1 MNATIDVSSTERL
14 KQAVGCKPA
23 MSRQSLSLE
32 GLLEH
37 LFAFAFKG
45 LVYPQIWEDPEI
57 DMEALAIAPDSHV
70 VAIASGGCNILSY
83 LVADPARIT
92 ALDLNTAHIALN
104 RMKIAAARAL
114 PSWDEFFRFF
124 GAADDTRNV
133 DLYRQFIRPRLDPAT
148 RAYWDARR
156 YGGWGRQRIAMFTDN
171 FYRYGLLGRCIG
183 FGHFVARAYG
193 VDPREFLASSS
204 LHQQR
209 RFFDNRL
216 APLFERR
223 FMRWALSRRVSL
235 FGLGIPPAQYT
246 SLAAAG
252 GGDMAAVV
260 RERLRHLTCDFALEH
275 NYFAWQAF
283 GRSYGE
289 GPVPPYLRYENFDV
303 LRARSGRIEVL
314 NRSFTEYLQSR
325 PDTSLDRYVLLDAQ
339 DWMTDEQ
346 LNALWRQITRT
357 ARPGARVI
365 FRTADVPS
373 LLPGRVDDEL
383 LSRWT
388 YDEDQS
394 RDFTLRDR
402 SAIYGGFHLYVFA
415 G

>member
-1 MNATIDVSSTERL
+1 M
-14 KQAVGCKPA
+14 
-23 MSRQSLSLE
+23 SLE

-57 DMEALAIAPDSHV
+57 DMEALEITPRCNV

-83 LVADPARIT
+83 LTADPARIT
-92 ALDLNTAHIALN
+92 ALDLNVAHIALN
-104 RMKIAAARAL
+104 RLKISAARSL

-124 GAADDTRNV
+124 GAADDERNIE
-133 DLYRQFIRPRLDPAT
+133 LYRQFIRPRLDPAT
-148 RAYWDARR
+148 RDYWDQRR
-156 YGGWGRQRIAMFTDN
+156 YGGLGGARISMFATN
-171 FYRYGLLGRCIG
+171 IYRYGLLGRCIG
-183 FGHFVARAYG
+183 LGHVVLRAYG
-193 VDPREFLASSS
+193 IDPQEFLKTRS

-209 RFFDNRL
+209 RFFETRL

-235 FGLGIPPAQYT
+235 FGLGIPPAQYA

-252 GGDMAAVV
+252 DGDMTVV
-260 RERLRHLTCDFALEH
+260 IRERLRRLTCDFALEH

-283 GRSYGE
+283 GRSYGH
-289 GPVPPYLRYENFDV
+289 GPVPPYLRYEHFDA
-303 LRARSGRIEVL
+303 LRARASRVDVL
-314 NRSFTEYLQSR
+314 NRSFTEYLQGQA
-325 PDTSLDRYVLLDAQ
+325 DASLDRYVLLDAQ
-339 DWMTDEQ
+339 DWMTDGQ
-346 LNALWRQITRT
+346 LNALWREITRT

-365 FRTADVPS
+365 FRTADVPT
-373 LLPGRVDDEL
+373 LLPGRVDNAL
-383 LSRWT
+383 LARWH
-388 YDEDQS
+388 YDAEKSQ
-394 RDFTLRDR
+394 DFTLRDR

>member
-1 MNATIDVSSTERL
+1 LNATVNVSSTGRL
-14 KQAVGCKPA
+14 KQAVGCKSA
-23 MSRQSLSLE
+23 MSRQGLSLE

-45 LVYPQIWEDPEI
+45 LVYPQIWEDPDI
-57 DMEALAIAPDSHV
+57 DMEALAIKPDSRV

-83 LVADPARIT
+83 LVADPARII

-104 RMKIAAARAL
+104 RLKITASRAL

-124 GAADDTRNV
+124 GSADDLRNIE
-133 DLYRQFIRPRLDPAT
+133 LYRQFIRPRLDPAT
-148 RAYWDARR
+148 RDYWDSRR
-156 YGGWGRQRIAMFTDN
+156 YGGLGRRRVGMFTDN

-183 FGHFVARAYG
+183 FAHAVARAYG
-193 VDPREFLASSS
+193 VDPRDFLASTS

-209 RFFDNRL
+209 RFFESRL

-223 FMRWALSRRVSL
+223 FMRWVLSRRASL
-235 FGLGIPPAQYT
+235 FGLGIPPAQYA

-252 GGDMAAVV
+252 EGDMAAVV

-303 LRARSGRIEVL
+303 LKARSSRIEVL
-314 NRSFTEYLQSR
+314 NRSFTEYLQSQ
-325 PDTSLDRYVLLDAQ
+325 PDMSLDRYVLLDAQ
-339 DWMTDEQ
+339 DWMTNEQ
-346 LNALWRQITRT
+346 LNTLWREITRT
-357 ARPGARVI
+357 ARQDARVI
-365 FRTADVPS
+365 FRTADVPT
-373 LLPGRVDDEL
+373 LLPGRVDGAVLAKWDYLEESSQDL
-383 LSRWT
+383 
-388 YDEDQS
+388 
-394 RDFTLRDR
+394 TLRDR
-402 SAIYGGFHLYVFA
+402 SAIYGGFHLYVFT

>member
-1 MNATIDVSSTERL
+1 MSAILDVSSSERL

-23 MSRQSLSLE
+23 MSRQGLSLE
-32 GLLEH
+32 GLLDH

-57 DMEALAIAPDSHV
+57 DMEALAITPECHV

-83 LVADPARIT
+83 LTADPAQIT

-104 RMKIAAARAL
+104 RLKIAAARSV

-124 GAADDTRNV
+124 GAADEERNV
-133 DLYRQFIRPRLDPAT
+133 DMYRQFIRPRLDPAT
-148 RAYWDARR
+148 RDYWDGRR
-156 YGGWGRQRIAMFTDN
+156 YGGFGRPRIGMFASN
-171 FYRYGLLGRCIG
+171 VYRYGLLGRCIG
-183 FGHFVARAYG
+183 LGHLVARAYG
-193 VDPREFLASSS
+193 VEPREFLESRS
-204 LHQQR
+204 LYQQR
-209 RFFDNRL
+209 RFFETRL
-216 APLFERR
+216 APIFERR

-235 FGLGIPPAQYT
+235 FGLGIPPAQYA

-252 GGDMAAVV
+252 GGDMTAVV
-260 RERLRHLTCDFALEH
+260 RERLRRLTCDFALEH

-289 GPVPPYLRYENFDV
+289 GPVPPYLRYEHFDV
-303 LRARSGRIEVL
+303 LRARAGRIEVL

-325 PDTSLDRYVLLDAQ
+325 PDASLDRYVLLDAQ
-339 DWMTDEQ
+339 DWMTDDQ
-346 LNALWRQITRT
+346 LDMLWREITRT

-365 FRTADVPS
+365 FRTADVPT
-373 LLPGRVDDEL
+373 LLPGRVDSAL
-383 LSRWT
+383 LSRWN
-388 YDEDQS
+388 YDEGKSQ
-394 RDFTLRDR
+394 DFTLRDR